1 MNHQDHLALLR
12 DGIPT
17 KGGVWADFGSGRG
30 AFTSALAELLGSD
43 GQIYSID
50 KDRRALIAQARL
62 LGGQLSSKELPK
74 IHYIRKDYSNPIDL
88 PLLDGLVMANTL
100 HFQRQKEPILAQII
114 NYLKPGG
121 RLILVEYNVD
131 HGNVWVPY
139 PISYPTWESLATKMG
154 FIETRLLEHRPS
166 HFLNEIYSVLNI
178 KPWS

>member
-1 MNHQDHLALLR
+1 
-12 DGIPT
+12 
-17 KGGVWADFGSGRG
+17 
-30 AFTSALAELLGSD
+30 
-43 GQIYSID
+43 
-50 KDRRALIAQARL
+50 
-62 LGGQLSSKELPK
+62 
-74 IHYIRKDYSNPIDL
+74 
-88 PLLDGLVMANTL
+88 MANTL